1 MSYLSRL
8 YLGINIYCS
17 PFKEETIYNLLMHEL
32 LFLFSPSLLLF
43 FGWDS
48 SIYDIKSLFQSIL
61 NYFIFSP
68 AIFRWSS
75 VSTESI
81 SITVSNEGFILMKK
95 CFCSAV
101 CNCSYYQIAC
111 SVSSHILT
119 SVTCQTCVLLKIY
132 FQFLLR
138 CCERSWWRN
147 IFSLHYKNARLW
159 IN

>member
-17 PFKEETIYNLLMHEL
+17 PFKEETMYNLLMNEL

-111 SVSSHILT
+111 SVSSHIFSICDMSNLCT
-119 SVTCQTCVLLKIY
+119 FKNLFPISFEMLWT
-132 FQFLLR
+132 FLMKKHFFPPLQK
-138 CCERSWWRN
+138 C
-147 IFSLHYKNARLW
+147 
-159 IN
+159 